1 MTRATIA
8 ALCLALAGC
17 AGTMSGMVR
26 GTGERVQIG
35 YQQGVS
41 HDDLTITM
49 PDGETFVGKAVMVGG
64 GTSMGMGMGTATAV
78 SSNGTVAMARANTFG
93 VVNTY
98 TGDVEAVLF
107 GNRSRSMQCRLRY
120 ADKGGFT
127 SAGGVGVCETSDGR
141 VIDVQW

>member
-1 MTRATIA
+1 MTRAAIA

-26 GTGERVQIG
+26 GSGERVQMG

-41 HDDLTITM
+41 HDELTITM

-64 GTSMGMGMGTATAV
+64 STSMGVGTGTARAV
-78 SSNGTVAMARANTFG
+78 SSSGTVATARANTFG

>member
-1 MTRATIA
+1 MKRRATA
-8 ALCLALAGC
+8 TLCLALAGC

-26 GTGERVQIG
+26 GTGERVQIA

-41 HDDLTITM
+41 HDDLSITM
-49 PDGETFVGKAVMVGG
+49 PDGEAFVGKAVMVGG

-78 SSNGTVAMARANTFG
+78 SSSGTVATARANAFG

-107 GNRSRSMQCRLRY
+107 GNRSHSLHCRLRY
-120 ADKGGFT
+120 AAKGGFT
-127 SAGGVGVCETSDGR
+127 SAGGVGICETSDGR